1 LKLIC
6 AGLDT
11 PSRVPRTRD
20 RRGSGGYLGYRRLE
34 RAANSLELLDAERV
48 GGWKPSASA
57 HDRAAR
63 SHHSIRGEHVMPRLN
78 KWSRK
83 RLVFLRKLILRNNV
97 ALASF
102 PRSGNTWLSKLLEAL
117 SGQQAGSIY
126 RDHVFPRPATGI
138 VIKTHKCD
146 GQRFNR
152 IVHLVRSPLDSIS
165 SHFDYMHRYF
175 PQRAQDWGP
184 HVATQTQEW
193 KRHTAYWMEQT
204 KPRITVRYEDL
215 IAEPFAELRKLAQ
228 FLHLDVD
235 EDKIEQAVEACKIDR
250 LREASSKRGEDA
262 AGFFRKG
269 GSGHGIN
276 RYSADEIATIE
287 AELGELMA
295 KFGYEIPS
303 RI

>member
-1 LKLIC
+1 M
-6 AGLDT
+6 
-11 PSRVPRTRD
+11 PS
-20 RRGSGGYLGYRRLE
+20 
-34 RAANSLELLDAERV
+34 
-48 GGWKPSASA
+48 
-57 HDRAAR
+57 
-63 SHHSIRGEHVMPRLN
+63 LN

-102 PRSGNTWLSKLLEAL
+102 PRSGNTWLSQLLEAL

-175 PQRAQDWGP
+175 PQRAQDWRP
-184 HVATQTQEW
+184 HVATQTHEW
-193 KRHTAYWMEQT
+193 KRHTAYWMQQA

-215 IAEPFAELRKLAQ
+215 MAEPFAELRKLAE

-235 EDKIEQAVEACKIDR
+235 DGEIEQAVEACEIDR

-295 KFGYEIPS
+295 KFGYEIPTRS
-303 RI
+303 

>member
-1 LKLIC
+1 M
-6 AGLDT
+6 
-11 PSRVPRTRD
+11 PS
-20 RRGSGGYLGYRRLE
+20 
-34 RAANSLELLDAERV
+34 
-48 GGWKPSASA
+48 
-57 HDRAAR
+57 
-63 SHHSIRGEHVMPRLN
+63 LN

-83 RLVFLRKLILRNNV
+83 RLVFLRKLILRN
-97 ALASF
+97 
-102 PRSGNTWLSKLLEAL
+102 LEAL

-175 PQRAQDWGP
+175 PQRAQDWRP
-184 HVATQTQEW
+184 HVATQTHEW
-193 KRHTAYWMEQT
+193 KRHTAYWMQQA

-215 IAEPFAELRKLAQ
+215 MAEPFAELRKLAE

-235 EDKIEQAVEACKIDR
+235 DGEIEQAVEACEIDR

-295 KFGYEIPS
+295 KFGYEIPTRS
-303 RI
+303 